1 MIKWFK
7 SKCSRGGRLAGW
19 SSASVP
25 VVQLAWV
32 ACSLWSQVTP
42 TSAADAIF
50 TEATQAKGM
59 FSDRKAVHVGDL
71 LSVIVQETSTAT
83 KDVSTKTAKSSSVD
97 AGIDSFFF
105 SPTQSKF
112 LTKGGALPALKL
124 ASQSDFDGSG
134 KINNSEKLVAR
145 VQVVVKDVL
154 PNGNLVVEGKRQTAY
169 SGETQDMVL
178 RGIVRPAD
186 VTPNNTVFSYQVAEA
201 TINIVS
207 KGVASNSTKKGW
219 FTRIWDKVA
228 PF

>member
-1 MIKWFK
+1 MALVLFVQVLPVWAGDAVFTDVT
-7 SKCSRGGRLAGW
+7 LAR
-19 SSASVP
+19 
-25 VVQLAWV
+25 
-32 ACSLWSQVTP
+32 
-42 TSAADAIF
+42 
-50 TEATQAKGM
+50 GM
-59 FSDRKAVHVGDL
+59 FADRKAVQVGDL

-97 AGIDSFFF
+97 AGIDSFIF
-105 SPTQSKF
+105 SPGQSKF

-124 ASQSDFDGSG
+124 AGKSDFDGSG

-145 VQVVVKDVL
+145 VQVTVKDVL
-154 PNGNLVVEGKRQTAY
+154 PNGNLIVEGKRQTAY
-169 SGETQDMVL
+169 SGETQDMIL

-186 VTPNNTVFSYQVAEA
+186 VTPNNTVFSYQVADA

-219 FTRIWDKVA
+219 FTRVWDKVA

>member
-1 MIKWFK
+1 MSGSPRALIVF
-7 SKCSRGGRLAGW
+7 
-19 SSASVP
+19 
-25 VVQLAWV
+25 
-32 ACSLWSQVTP
+32 ACCLWSQSLWLP
-42 TSAADAIF
+42 AGDAIF
-50 TEATQAKGM
+50 TTATQAQGM
-59 FSDRKAVHVGDL
+59 FADRKAVHVGDL
-71 LSVIVQETSTAT
+71 LSVIVQETSTT
-83 KDVSTKTAKSSSVD
+83 SKDVSTKTAKSSSVD
-97 AGIDSFFF
+97 ASIDSFFF

-124 ASQSDFDGSG
+124 GSKNDFDGSG

-186 VTPNNTVFSYQVAEA
+186 VTPANTVFSYQVADA
-201 TINIVS
+201 TINILS